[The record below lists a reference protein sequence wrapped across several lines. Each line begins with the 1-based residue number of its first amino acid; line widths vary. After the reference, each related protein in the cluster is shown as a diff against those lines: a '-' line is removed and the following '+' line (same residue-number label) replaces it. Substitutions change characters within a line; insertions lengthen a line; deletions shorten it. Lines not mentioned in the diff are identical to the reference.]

1 MALKC
6 SFRVG
11 NQTAFCAEPPDVP
24 FDYAVAYGFRAFEWF
39 PDKKEWGQGWEEKD
53 FGPHERS
60 IIRRKASSHDIR
72 LSVHVPVEA
81 TPLFDASME
90 IFTRSVDFALDV
102 GAVLVNVHL
111 CLQTGVAAYLEA
123 LMPLIGLT
131 RRAGL
136 KLSIENTT
144 ITGPE
149 DFNGLFSLMEQSG
162 EDATHVGMCFD
173 MGHANLYPDTR
184 YDYLKYFDSLESRVP
199 VIHVHMHEN
208 HGDCDSH
215 LPIFTGPAGNNPA
228 GVTGLLSR
236 LQRRGFDGAIILE
249 QWPNP
254 PSLLNESRDRLA
266 SICKAVR

>member
-11 NQTAFCAEPPDVP
+11 NQTAFSAEPPDMP
-24 FDYAVAYGFRAFEWF
+24 FDYAVAYSFRAFEWF
-39 PDKKEWGQGWEEKD
+39 PDKKDWGQGWEEKD
-53 FGPHERS
+53 FGPHERA
-60 IIRRKASSHDIR
+60 IIRKRALSYDLR
-72 LSVHVPVEA
+72 QSVHVPAEA
-81 TPLFDASME
+81 NPLFDGAME
-90 IFTRSVDFALDV
+90 LFTRCVDFALDV
-102 GAVLVNVHL
+102 GAVLINVHL
-111 CLQTGVAAYLEA
+111 FLQAGVAAYIEA
-123 LMPLIGLT
+123 LMPLIELT
-131 RRAGL
+131 GHSGL

-149 DFNGLFSLMEQSG
+149 DFNSLFRLMGQCSV
-162 EDATHVGMCFD
+162 DVSHVGMCFD

-199 VIHVHMHEN
+199 VIHIHMHEN
-208 HGDCDSH
+208 HGDWDSH
-215 LPIFTGPAGNNPA
+215 LPIFTGPAENNPA
-228 GVTGLLSR
+228 GVIGLLSR

-266 SICKAVR
+266 SICKAAR